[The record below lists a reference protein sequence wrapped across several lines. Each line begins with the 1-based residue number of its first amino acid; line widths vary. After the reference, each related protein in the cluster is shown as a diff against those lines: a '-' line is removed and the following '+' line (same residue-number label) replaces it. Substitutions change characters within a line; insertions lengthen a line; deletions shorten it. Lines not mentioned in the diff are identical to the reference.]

1 MTSIDRLIF
10 VHGLWMTGAES
21 RWLRRRLE
29 TQFGLETETF
39 GYRTIS
45 EPLEQVLERL
55 AEAMARRP
63 ASTVH
68 LIGHSLGGV
77 VGYRLFGR
85 YRDLPPGRAVFLGSP
100 LRGSQAA
107 RGLERFSIGQ
117 RMIGGLAVAELLG
130 QPERRWAASRE
141 LGLIAGTRPVGLG
154 RLFAGFNEPND
165 GTVAVRETRLEG
177 ATDHLVL
184 PVSHLG
190 MLMSARV
197 AEGCGRFR
205 RLGRFSLR
213 GA

>member
-1 MTSIDRLIF
+1 MTSRARLIF

-29 TQFGLETETF
+29 AQFGFDTETF
-39 GYRTIS
+39 GYRTVS

-55 AEAMARRP
+55 AAAMKSRP
-63 ASTVH
+63 ASAVH
-68 LIGHSLGGV
+68 VIGHSLGGV
-77 VGYRLFGR
+77 VGYRLFER
-85 YRDLPPGRAVFLGSP
+85 QRDLPPGRAVFLGSP
-100 LRGSQAA
+100 LCGSQAA
-107 RGLERFSIGQ
+107 RGLERFSLGH

-130 QPERRWAASRE
+130 QPERRWSAKRD

-154 RLFAGFNEPND
+154 RLFAGFAEPND

-177 ATDHLVL
+177 ATDQLVL

-197 AEGCGRFR
+197 ADECGRFLR
-205 RLGRFSLR
+205 DGHFSLR
-213 GA
+213 SA

>member
-10 VHGLWMTGAES
+10 VHGLWMTGADS

-29 TQFGLETETF
+29 THFGLETETF

-77 VGYRLFGR
+77 VGYRLFER

-197 AEGCGRFR
+197 AEECGHFL